1 MGPRMA
7 KKKSKRRRPPPRR
20 PAQAAAASRAERTE
34 EGQATSRRAE
44 RKEEARL
51 ERERRIKQARRRQR
65 NRKLARWGIAGAVVL
80 GLGGIIAWQ
89 VMQGR
94 QAEQEATEAARQV
107 DCSPVQL
114 KQEELDAAAALDQ
127 ATLHSPPFDAGEN
140 GIPVTAGRHSSTIEA
155 GVYDQPVDEANTTHN
170 LEHGYVLVFYAGE
183 GENALD
189 QKYVDALEE
198 YAGSQEK
205 IIMAPYEGLAN
216 SVDFVAWGNLQTCD
230 PPADAGT
237 DDLLAV
243 LRGFV
248 EQFRSGGLAPEPN
261 GV

>member
-1 MGPRMA
+1 MA

-20 PAQAAAASRAERTE
+20 PAQAAPGTGAERTE
-34 EGQATSRRAE
+34 ETPSRRAE
-44 RKEEARL
+44 RKEEARR

-65 NRKLARWGIAGAVVL
+65 NRKLVRWGIAGAIVL

-94 QAEQEATEAARQV
+94 EAEQQATEAAQRV
-107 DCSPVQL
+107 GCSPVEL
-114 KQEELDAAAALDQ
+114 KQEELDAAAALDSP
-127 ATLHSPPFDAGEN
+127 TLHSPPFDAGEG

-155 GVYDQPVDEANTTHN
+155 GVYGQPVDEANTLHN
-170 LEHGYVLVFYAGE
+170 LEHGYILVFYAAD

-189 QKYVDALEE
+189 QTHVDALED
-198 YAGSQEK
+198 YVGSEEK
-205 IIMAPYEGLAN
+205 MIMAPYTGLAN

-230 PPADAGT
+230 PPEDAGSE
-237 DDLLAV
+237 DLLAV

-261 GV
+261 AV